1 MLKEKSNFNEKI
13 NSEIKEIRDQLKDI
27 DFELTKLIETQEIM
41 ISHLEIISYYIEKQ
55 LGVLKWKLRKF
66 VLIAIKD
73 C

>member
-55 LGVLKWKLRKF
+55 LGVLK
-66 VLIAIKD
+66 
-73 C
+73 